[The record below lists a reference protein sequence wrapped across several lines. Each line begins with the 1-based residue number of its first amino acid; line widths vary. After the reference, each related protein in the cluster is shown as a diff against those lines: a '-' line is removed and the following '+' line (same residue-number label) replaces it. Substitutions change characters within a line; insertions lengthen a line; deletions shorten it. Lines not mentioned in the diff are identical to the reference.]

1 MYSWLATSL
10 WPGLILWMLLY
21 ISDYYL
27 TLYTARG
34 FKEIGH
40 IQFEGSF
47 ELTPEYQKDIDALNP
62 VSKRH
67 LIALA
72 LSSLILALI
81 WWLTRLNFYLELAYP
96 LFLGMFL
103 LLEVGIHLRHFR
115 NIGLIREVRKHG
127 GIEGQITYKKWF
139 SYRIS
144 ANDLYIV
151 SALFLFITLLTFN
164 QFFLGGAITCLATG
178 IRHSRL
184 AEKARKMSSV
194 NLPSQEDAVISK

>member
-1 MYSWLATSL
+1 
-10 WPGLILWMLLY
+10 MLLY

-72 LSSLILALI
+72 LSSLVLALT

-103 LLEVGIHLRHFR
+103 LLEVAIHLRHFR
-115 NIGLIREVRKHG
+115 NAGLIRQVRKHG

-144 ANDLYIV
+144 ANDLYIA
-151 SALFLFITLLTFN
+151 SALFLFIAVVTLN
-164 QFFLGGAITCLATG
+164 QFFLGGVITCLATG
-178 IRHSRL
+178 IRHNRL
-184 AEKARKMSSV
+184 ANK
-194 NLPSQEDAVISK
+194 SQLSTKVTIPRE

>member
-1 MYSWLATSL
+1 MQYWLTTSPWYGVFL
-10 WPGLILWMLLY
+10 WIILY
-21 ISDYYL
+21 TSDYYL
-27 TLYTARG
+27 TLYSARG

-47 ELTPEYQKDIDALNP
+47 ELTPEYQKDIDTLNP

-72 LSSLILALI
+72 LSSLILALT
-81 WWLTRLNFYLELAYP
+81 WWVTRINFYLELAYP

-103 LLEVGIHLRHFR
+103 LLEVAVHLRHFR
-115 NIGLIREVRKHG
+115 NVGLIRTAKKYG

-151 SALFLFITLLTFN
+151 SALFLLIAILTFN

-184 AEKARKMSSV
+184 ARKTQILAKAAVSS
-194 NLPSQEDAVISK
+194 EDAA

>member
-1 MYSWLATSL
+1 MQYWLYTSP
-10 WPGLILWMLLY
+10 WYGVIFWIILY
-21 ISDYYL
+21 TSDYYL
-27 TLYTARG
+27 TLYSARG
-34 FKEIGH
+34 FREIGH

-62 VSKRH
+62 ISKRY
-67 LIALA
+67 LTALA

-81 WWLTRLNFYLELAYP
+81 WWLTRFNLYLEFAYP

-103 LLEVGIHLRHFR
+103 LLEVAIHLRHFR
-115 NIGLIREVRKHG
+115 NVGLIHTARKYG
-127 GIEGQITYKKWF
+127 GIEGQIIYKKWF

-151 SALFLFITLLTFN
+151 SVLFLIVAILTYSL
-164 QFFLGGAITCLATG
+164 FFLGGAITCLATG

-184 AEKARKMSSV
+184 AAKTWKMSSV
-194 NLPSQEDAVISK
+194 KLPSQE

>member
-1 MYSWLATSL
+1 MYYWLATNL

-72 LSSLILALI
+72 LSSLILVLI
-81 WWLTRLNFYLELAYP
+81 WWLTRLNFYLQLAYP

-103 LLEVGIHLRHFR
+103 LLEVAIHLRHFR
-115 NIGLIREVRKHG
+115 NAGLIREARKHG

-151 SALFLFITLLTFN
+151 SALFLFIAVVTLN

-184 AEKARKMSSV
+184 AAKARRENAVK
-194 NLPSQEDAVISK
+194 PATQE